1 MPRLFKESKLIIASH
16 NPGKVK
22 EITALL
28 QPFKFDIVSAGALDL
43 DEPEETGSTFS
54 ANAELKARAAAQ
66 SSGLVALAD
75 DSGLAVTA
83 LGGEP
88 GIFSARWAGPNKDFS
103 FAMQTIE
110 EKLTGQKDRSA
121 TFICVLAL
129 FWPDNGNGDHLELF
143 EGRVDGTLVWPTR
156 GNQGFGYDPM
166 FVANGSN
173 LTFAEMK
180 PEIKHSINHRADAF
194 QKLLNGCFQN

>member
-1 MPRLFKESKLIIASH
+1 MPRLFKESKLVIASH
-16 NPGKVK
+16 NAGKVK

-28 QPFKFDIVSAGALDL
+28 EPFGFDVVSAGVLGL

-54 ANAELKARAAAQ
+54 DNAELKARAAAQ
-66 SSGLVALAD
+66 SSGLVAIAD

-88 GIFSARWAGPNKDFS
+88 GIFSARWAGPSENFP
-103 FAMQTIE
+103 FAMQTVE
-110 EKLTGQKDRSA
+110 DKLIGQNDRSA

-156 GNQGFGYDPM
+156 GSLGFGYDPM
-166 FVANGSN
+166 FMANGYD

-180 PEIKHSINHRADAF
+180 PEIKHRINHRADAF
-194 QKLLNGCFQN
+194 QKLINGCFQN